1 MPLHVNKRDVD
12 GVTILDF
19 DGRLVV
25 GQEATGARRS
35 FTDAAASDMKN
46 LIVNLQKV
54 AYIDSTGLGTL
65 IVGHSSMK
73 DVGGAM
79 KLLHLS
85 ERHMELMVLSK
96 LTTVFEIFDD
106 EQLAINS
113 FYPDREVQLTTVFE
127 IFMTSNS
134 STASTL
140 EIKPFDILEFVQS
153 QEGEKARPG
162 ADSAEEAE
170 P

>member
-25 GQEATGARRS
+25 GNEATGARHS
-35 FTDAAASDMKN
+35 FTDAAGSDIRN

-65 IVGHSSMK
+65 IVGHSAMK

-113 FYPDREVQLTTVFE
+113 FYPDREV
-127 IFMTSNS
+127 
-134 STASTL
+134 
-140 EIKPFDILEFVQS
+140 KPFDILEFVQS
-153 QEGEKARPG
+153 QESDKPHLG
-162 ADSAEEAE
+162 ANSPEETE
-170 P
+170 PSEA

>member
-1 MPLHVNKRDVD
+1 MPLEMSKRDVD

-19 DGRLVV
+19 DGRMVV

-35 FTDAAASDMKN
+35 FTDAAASEIKN

-65 IVGHSSMK
+65 IVGHSAMK
-73 DVGGAM
+73 EVGGAM

-85 ERHMELMVLSK
+85 DRHMELMVISK

-113 FYPDREVQLTTVFE
+113 FYPDREV
-127 IFMTSNS
+127 
-134 STASTL
+134 
-140 EIKPFDILEFVQS
+140 KHFDILEFVQS
-153 QEGEKARPG
+153 QEGEKAHLG
-162 ADSAEEAE
+162 ADSPEE
-170 P
+170 PT

>member
-1 MPLHVNKRDVD
+1 MPLEVQQRNID

-25 GQEATGARRS
+25 GREATDGRRS
-35 FTDAAASDMKN
+35 FSDVAASEAKN

-65 IVGHSSMK
+65 IVGHSIMK
-73 DVGGAM
+73 EAGGAM

-85 ERHMELMVLSK
+85 KRHMELMVLSK

-106 EQLAINS
+106 EQTAINS
-113 FYPDREVQLTTVFE
+113 FYPDREV
-127 IFMTSNS
+127 
-134 STASTL
+134 
-140 EIKPFDILEFVQS
+140 KHFDILEFVKS
-153 QEGEKARPG
+153 QEGEKAHLG
-162 ADSAEEAE
+162 ADSVEQNEPSEA
-170 P
+170 

>member
-1 MPLHVNKRDVD
+1 MPLQVNKRDID

-19 DGRLVV
+19 DGRLVM
-25 GQEATGARRS
+25 GGEATGARRS
-35 FTDAAASDMKN
+35 FTDAAASDIKN

-65 IVGHSSMK
+65 IVGHSAMK

-85 ERHMELMVLSK
+85 ERHMELMVISK

-113 FYPDREVQLTTVFE
+113 FYPDREV
-127 IFMTSNS
+127 
-134 STASTL
+134 
-140 EIKPFDILEFVQS
+140 KRFDILEFVQS
-153 QEGEKARPG
+153 QQGEKG
-162 ADSAEEAE
+162 HLNGDSPEESE
-170 P
+170 PL